1 MKKVILKSTL
11 ITLVTLVVSAL
22 LRSILGLSNLLS
34 DVGGLGAFVT
44 VFGTLYGIMSAFVVF
59 EAWAQYNK
67 TSTLI
72 DQEALGLERLFR
84 LTLYFRDEKIT
95 AKMKGALEHY
105 AKIVIADNFQQLGS
119 GTRNEKAST
128 SFRKIAAVIRDI
140 KFDDDHDSVVYDHII
155 NHYGALSET
164 RTERIAHCLMRLP
177 FLLRFFLYMTS
188 GSAIIVFM
196 VMPFVSV
203 WYHLFVVGVIAF
215 VIAMMLQLVEDL
227 DNPFKGNWNINADP
241 FKRALNH
248 IEKDY

>member
-1 MKKVILKSTL
+1 MKHVILKSAL
-11 ITLVTLVVSAL
+11 ITIVTLVL
-22 LRSILGLSNLLS
+22 TTFLRSLLQTGNFLT

-84 LTLYFRDEKIT
+84 LTLYFRDEKLT
-95 AKMKGALEHY
+95 LKMKEVIEHY
-105 AKIVIADNFQQLGS
+105 AGIVIADNFQQLGS
-119 GTRNEKAST
+119 GTRNEEASA
-128 SFRKIAAVIRDI
+128 SFRKIASVIRDI
-140 KFDDDHDSVVYDHII
+140 KFNDNHDSIVYDHII
-155 NHYGALSET
+155 DHYGALSET

-177 FLLRFFLYMTS
+177 YLLRFFLYMTS
-188 GSAIIVFM
+188 ASAIIVFI

-203 WYHLFVVGVIAF
+203 WYHMFVVGVITF
-215 VIAMMLQLVEDL
+215 VITMMLQLVEDL
-227 DNPFKGNWNINADP
+227 DNPFVGNWNINAGP